1 MKRVIWASGV
11 ALAVC
16 LFADLAKAG
25 VILVSQDR
33 YTREQ
38 FEQWSRLTGLP
49 ISQSNVTTPAS
60 GFLPFTDTTGIA
72 TQTSTVTSDAFVASG
87 SAAAAATSGVST
99 YSWSV
104 SVSHYEIVF
113 DVVGEPQG
121 FHYEDVT
128 PGPALWPNFVSRLTG
143 PGPTVFL
150 PTNYTLDGTLSPGRW
165 TFTINDGESFQSATP
180 GQRASAYNSSLTF
193 VPEPSATTCLGVAGL
208 AALLRRRR
216 PSGELRQ

>member
-1 MKRVIWASGV
+1 MVESEFTHPFRRGRAMLKRATLWATAV
-11 ALAVC
+11 ALSVG
-16 LFADLAKAG
+16 LFADLVDAG

-38 FEQWSRLTGLP
+38 FEQWSRITGLP

-60 GFLPFTDTTGIA
+60 GFLPFSDTTGIA

-121 FHYEDVT
+121 FHYQDVT
-128 PGPALWPNFVSRLTG
+128 AGPALFPNSVS
-143 PGPTVFL
+143 
-150 PTNYTLDGTLSPGRW
+150 
-165 TFTINDGESFQSATP
+165 
-180 GQRASAYNSSLTF
+180 
-193 VPEPSATTCLGVAGL
+193 
-208 AALLRRRR
+208 
-216 PSGELRQ
+216 